1 MKESD
6 IEWLEN
12 MLGESKTRKIVALGE
27 IGLDYYYVSDDADMA
42 AAEKKQQ
49 REWFAS
55 TDECSVPY
63 THAGNDSFKRCMSG
77 YNRHIK
83 E

>member
-1 MKESD
+1 
-6 IEWLEN
+6 

-49 REWFAS
+49 RKWIGAQMI
-55 TDECSVPY
+55 V
-63 THAGNDSFKRCMSG
+63 A
-77 YNRHIK
+77 NRTQRTVKIH
-83 E
+83 

>member
-49 REWFAS
+49 REWFAAQMN
-55 TDECSVPY
+55 VAY
-63 THAGNDSFKRCMSG
+63 RTHMPVMIHSRDACR